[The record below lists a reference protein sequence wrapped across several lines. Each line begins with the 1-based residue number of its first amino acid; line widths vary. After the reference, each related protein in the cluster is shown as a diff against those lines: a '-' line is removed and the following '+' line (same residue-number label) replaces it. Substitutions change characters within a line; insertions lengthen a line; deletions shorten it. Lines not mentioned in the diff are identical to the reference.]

1 MANTNNKVKFGLKNV
16 YYAVATI
23 DEATNVATYA
33 TPVRWPG
40 AVSLSMDA
48 QGDTTSFYADDG
60 TYFTGVVNN
69 GYSGDLETALVPES
83 FREDV
88 LQEAVDTNGVH
99 YDNTN
104 ATQVHFALL
113 FEFQGDAKG
122 KRHVLYNCVATR
134 PTISSSTKAESIEVQ
149 TETVT
154 ITATQ
159 IHNDKLDKDM
169 TKADVTADGAAY
181 ADWFKAVYLP
191 GAAG

>member
-1 MANTNNKVKFGLKNV
+1 MANTNKVKYGLKNV

-23 DEATNVATYA
+23 NEEDNTAAYT
-33 TPVRWPG
+33 TPVKWNG

-60 TYFTGVVNN
+60 IYFTAVANN
-69 GYSGDLETALVPES
+69 GYSGDLEMALVSDS

-88 LQEAVDTNGVH
+88 LKEIADANGVH
-99 YDNTN
+99 YDDTN
-104 ATQVHFALL
+104 ASQVHFALL
-113 FEFQGDAKG
+113 FEFQGDAKA
-122 KRHVLYNCVATR
+122 KRHCLYNCVASR
-134 PTISSSTKAESIEVQ
+134 PSISSSTKSESIEVQ

-159 IHNDKLDKDM
+159 IHNSALDTDM

-181 ADWFKAVYLP
+181 ADWFKSVYTP
-191 GAAG
+191 GAKA